1 MTENNR
7 IIWTDERRSFL
18 TAMKQAGLTHHEVA
32 VRMGLTFFQVC
43 WGWKL
48 CRENAPTRKVVKV
61 DAAFIS
67 KVSVLRSRGL
77 YRHEIAGKLGVPI
90 SRIDAAIS
98 LGRERGMDME
108 VNARI
113 YSERQQKHGLLSRTR
128 V

>member
-1 MTENNR
+1 MTR
-7 IIWTDERRSFL
+7 RVSWTNALRSQL
-18 TAMKQAGLTHHEVA
+18 IRLKQAGLTHHEA
-32 VRMGLTFFQVC
+32 AARMGLTFCQIC

-48 CRENAPTRKVVKV
+48 CRENAPARKAFKIN
-61 DAAFIS
+61 AAFIR
-67 KVSVLRSRGL
+67 KVSTLRNRGL
-77 YRHEIAGKLGVPI
+77 YRHEIAGRLGAPI

-113 YSERQQKHGLLSRTR
+113 YSERQQKHGMRSRTR

>member
-1 MTENNR
+1 MTKNNR
-7 IIWTDERRSFL
+7 SIWTDERRRFL
-18 TAMKQAGLTHHEVA
+18 TSLKQAGLTHHEVA
-32 VRMGLTFFQVC
+32 VRMGLTFSQVC

-48 CRENAPTRKVVKV
+48 CRENAPARKAVKV
-61 DAAFIS
+61 DAAFIR
-67 KVSVLRSRGL
+67 KVSTLRNRGL
-77 YRHEIAGKLGVPI
+77 YRHEIAGRLGVPL

-113 YSERQQKHGLLSRTR
+113 YSERQQKHGMRSRTR

>member
-1 MTENNR
+1 MTRR
-7 IIWTDERRSFL
+7 ISWTNALRSQL
-18 TAMKQAGLTHHEVA
+18 IRLKQAGLTHHEA
-32 VRMGLTFFQVC
+32 AARMGLTFCQIC

-48 CRENAPTRKVVKV
+48 CRENAPARKAVKV
-61 DAAFIS
+61 DAAFIR
-67 KVSVLRSRGL
+67 KVSTLRNRGL
-77 YRHEIAGKLGVPI
+77 YRHEIAGKLGVPL

-113 YSERQQKHGLLSRTR
+113 YSERQQKHGMRSRTL

>member
-1 MTENNR
+1 MTRR
-7 IIWTDERRSFL
+7 ISWTNALRCQLIRL
-18 TAMKQAGLTHHEVA
+18 KQAGLTHHEA
-32 VRMGLTFFQVC
+32 AARMGLTFCQIC

-48 CRENAPTRKVVKV
+48 CRENAPARKAVKV
-61 DAAFIS
+61 DAAFIR
-67 KVSVLRSRGL
+67 KVSTLRNRGL
-77 YRHEIAGKLGVPI
+77 YRHEIAGKLGVPL

-113 YSERQQKHGLLSRTR
+113 YSERQQKHGMRSRTL